1 MENDET
7 SEEAAAILNKLVPLE
22 QIGEVA
28 TIFDIIKEPSIG
40 LEKRPKAPEE
50 G

>member
-7 SEEAAAILNKLVPLE
+7 SEEAAAILNKLEPLQE
-22 QIGEVA
+22 VGEVA
-28 TIFDIIKEPSIG
+28 TIFDVIKEISIG
-40 LEKRPKAPEE
+40 LEKRLKAPEE